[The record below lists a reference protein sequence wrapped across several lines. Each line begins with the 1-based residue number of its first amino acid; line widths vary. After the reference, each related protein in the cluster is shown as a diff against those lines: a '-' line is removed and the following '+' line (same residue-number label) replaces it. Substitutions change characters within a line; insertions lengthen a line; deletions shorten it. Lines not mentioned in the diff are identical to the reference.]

1 MRLGVIFPQ
10 TESGSDPI
18 AIRDF
23 VQAVEDLGYDH
34 LLIYDHVLGADPA
47 NRPDWR
53 ANYTHRDSFHEPFAF
68 LSWVASF
75 TRRIELV
82 TGVVVLP
89 QRQTALVAK
98 QAAEVDL
105 LSGGRLRLG
114 VGVGWND
121 VEYRALNESFSNRG
135 ARIVEQVTVLREFW
149 TKPVVNFD
157 GRWHRIDGGG
167 LNPLPVQRPIPIWMG
182 GWDERVLGRVGRLAD
197 GWFPLRHPPEG
208 WATVIERIREHARE
222 AGRDPVTIGI
232 EPRFTLRGTPD
243 DWRRAREEW
252 ESLGATHLSVNTM
265 GIGLTTLD
273 DHLRAIRQWRTAVV

>member
-1 MRLGVIFPQ
+1 MRLGVTFPQ
-10 TESGSDPI
+10 TESGSDPV

-23 VQAVEDLGYDH
+23 VQAVEELGYDH
-34 LLIYDHVLGADPA
+34 LLVYDHVLGADPA

-53 ANYTHRDSFHEPFAF
+53 ANYTHRDSFHEPFTL

-75 TRRIELV
+75 THRIELV
-82 TGVVVLP
+82 TGVIVLP

-121 VEYRALNESFSNRG
+121 VEYQALRESFSNRG
-135 ARIVEQVTVLREFW
+135 ARIVEQVTVLRELW
-149 TKPVVNFD
+149 TKPVVHFE
-157 GRWHRIDGGG
+157 GRWHRINGAG

-208 WATVIERIREHARE
+208 WASVIERIREHALE
-222 AGRDPVTIGI
+222 AGRDPTTIGI
-232 EPRFTLRGTPD
+232 EPRFTLRGTPN
-243 DWRRAREEW
+243 DWRRAKEEW

-265 GIGLTTLD
+265 GVGLTTLD
-273 DHLRAIRQWRTAVV
+273 DHLRAIRQWRSAVI